1 MKSLFMLLTVTALA
15 GCGGSLKLLE
25 EGKVHQGTYDA
36 IAKSMTVSIDGI
48 KYNGT
53 YLLNN
58 GSTFSSGFAGR
69 RFVTMQG
76 TSSATMGRGLLNS
89 ETGKVLR
96 CEFAVQGMS
105 AQGACQ
111 DNAGR
116 YYDLIAGQ

>member
-1 MKSLFMLLTVTALA
+1 MKAFFTVFIVTALV

-36 IAKSMTVSIDGI
+36 ISKSISVTIDGT
-48 KYNGT
+48 KYSGS

-58 GSTFSSGFAGR
+58 GATFSSGFAGS

-76 TSSATMGRGLLNS
+76 VSSATMGRGLLTS
-89 ETGKVLR
+89 EAGRVLR
-96 CEFAVQGMS
+96 CEFAVQGMN

-111 DNAGR
+111 DSTGR
-116 YYDLIAGQ
+116 FYDLIAGQ

>member
-36 IAKSMTVSIDGI
+36 VAKSMTVSIDGF
-48 KYNGT
+48 KYTGT

-58 GSTFSSGFAGR
+58 GSTFSSGFAGS

-76 TSSATMGRGLLNS
+76 TSSATMGRGLLTS